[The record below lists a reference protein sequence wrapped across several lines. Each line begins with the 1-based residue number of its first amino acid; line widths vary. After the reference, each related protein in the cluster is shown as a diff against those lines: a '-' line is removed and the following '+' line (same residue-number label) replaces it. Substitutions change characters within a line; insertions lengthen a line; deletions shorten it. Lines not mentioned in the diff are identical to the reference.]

1 MLNNELAG
9 IKFSAHPTYSPRLG
23 TYGKT
28 TVIVDKDGRIKVSKM
43 LIGKQKNSSKQELID
58 TLIHEELEARILLNK
73 HSRELFYELKYADDD
88 ERHAWIQKII
98 NRYIKLKGF

>member
-1 MLNNELAG
+1 
-9 IKFSAHPTYSPRLG
+9 
-23 TYGKT
+23 
-28 TVIVDKDGRIKVSKM
+28 M

-88 ERHAWIQKII
+88 ERHVWIQKII